1 MTTMRATLRAHLPE
15 RRLEWI
21 EDGRI
26 LEITAFHDPG
36 LFPAFALP
44 TALPPTRR

>member
-1 MTTMRATLRAHLPE
+1 VLR
-15 RRLEWI
+15 I

-26 LEITAFHDPG
+26 VEVSAFHDPG

-44 TALPPTRR
+44 TALPPTHR